1 VYFCKSQK
9 IRIKRHLIITRLVR
23 ASRVRSV
30 QDSCCP
36 RFAMSLARFGHV
48 TFTVARPTNRVREV
62 RHVPSQVAP
71 SSRSATRLARYPKP
85 QIFQHA
91 SRAGSPHVTA
101 DAPPMHRRTRVC
113 AHSKSSPIPV
123 FRTTTS
129 FPYQA
134 SRSRGRNTSSRRPSR
149 GSQVTPIN
157 SFLKG
162 LFGGVSADADVSID
176 PNPKVAVDVK
186 QSVTVTLQRPM
197 GLVLEPLTEK
207 KKGAVIT
214 ELVDDGNADR
224 SGLLQVG
231 DILVSC
237 SFQNS
242 PECLLGEESWYEN
255 IVDELAGETSC
266 STITLVIQRTI
277 FEDNEDMLTRTAD
290 AKRYWEEKRYALGFP
305 KLKCVSMTPFNGVN
319 LATKKPFQH

>member
-1 VYFCKSQK
+1 VKSQK

-48 TFTVARPTNRVREV
+48 TFTVARPTNRVRE
-62 RHVPSQVAP
+62 
-71 SSRSATRLARYPKP
+71 
-85 QIFQHA
+85 
-91 SRAGSPHVTA
+91 
-101 DAPPMHRRTRVC
+101 
-113 AHSKSSPIPV
+113 
-123 FRTTTS
+123 
-129 FPYQA
+129 A

-162 LFGGVSADADVSID
+162 LFGGGSADADVSID

-231 DILVSC
+231 DILVSF

-255 IVDELAGETSC
+255 IVDELASETSC

-305 KLKCVSMTPFNGVN
+305 KLECVSMTPFNGVN

>member
-1 VYFCKSQK
+1 
-9 IRIKRHLIITRLVR
+9 
-23 ASRVRSV
+23 
-30 QDSCCP
+30 
-36 RFAMSLARFGHV
+36 
-48 TFTVARPTNRVREV
+48 
-62 RHVPSQVAP
+62 
-71 SSRSATRLARYPKP
+71 
-85 QIFQHA
+85 
-91 SRAGSPHVTA
+91 
-101 DAPPMHRRTRVC
+101 MHRRTRVC

-162 LFGGVSADADVSID
+162 LFGGGSADADVSID

-255 IVDELAGETSC
+255 IVDELASETSC

-305 KLKCVSMTPFNGVN
+305 KLECVSMTPFNGVN